1 MRYQSVAL
9 AFIASCLLSVAAV
22 AQDGSKMKFG
32 KVDPAEFNLSFDKDT
47 GAHAILISEIGSS
60 SFETTKGD
68 LGVVFRVHR
77 RYKVVD
83 KAGFEY
89 GEVSISLDKVG
100 RDMEEVSKIKAA
112 SYNMENGKMV
122 TSTLDSKDI
131 FTEKVDDMGEIKK
144 FAIPGVKVGSIIE
157 YSYTITYPYWHL
169 IPAWKFQ
176 HSIPTLWSEYTVGIP
191 EFTRFMRVGQGYI
204 DFEVNSKRDYRASYN
219 FRYEPQ
225 GGAGASQNY
234 TMTANV
240 TEFRLGARNVMPI
253 RPESFI
259 TSVNNYVAQIKFQL
273 AATNF
278 DGVEKAYSNTWPKLM
293 EELNKNQEFG
303 AAMEKNNNFM
313 DNTTNDIIKGATTDE
328 EKARRI
334 FNWVKSNVVC
344 TDDRAL
350 GTTQKLKTTLTS
362 KKGAVSDIN
371 LLLVGLLR
379 RANLNAYPVIL
390 STRDHGYV
398 SFYPL
403 LSSFN
408 YVIAVVEIDG
418 QQVKLDASHPLLGFN
433 KLMPETYNGDARVVD
448 GIGTAISISA
458 DSLREI
464 AITTISMERNAE
476 GAFVGKFQKRPT
488 YLQSYNIRN
497 TIKDKKLEGYK
508 ESLQKAFGEEIEISN
523 ATVADLDSLDASV
536 MVDYDFKMN
545 NAGNDDILYIKPMMG
560 EEYKHNIFKSEER
573 KFPVEMNAVMDEI
586 YTLNLAIP
594 EGYVVDELPKSS
606 MVKFND
612 DEGFF
617 QYLIQDVGGRIQM
630 RSRIKFNKATF
641 LPEDYASLRE
651 FYDVVV
657 KKQAEQIVLKK
668 KA

>member
-1 MRYQSVAL
+1 MRYQFVAL
-9 AFIASCLLSVAAV
+9 ALLASCLLSVVAV

-32 KVDPAEFNLSFDKDT
+32 KVEPAEFNVSFDKDT

-60 SFETTKGD
+60 TFDTYKGD
-68 LGVVFRVHR
+68 LCLMYRVHR

-83 KAGFEY
+83 KAGFDY
-89 GEVSISLDKVG
+89 GEVSISLDKTSRG
-100 RDMEEVSKIKAA
+100 MEEVNKIKAA
-112 SYNMENGKMV
+112 SYNLENGQIV
-122 TSTLDSKDI
+122 ASNLSSKDI
-131 FTEKVDDMGEIKK
+131 FTEKVDEVGEIKK
-144 FAIPGVKVGSIIE
+144 FAIPGVKAGSIIE
-157 YSYTITYPYWHL
+157 YSYVITYPVWEL
-169 IPAWKFQ
+169 IPTWKFQ
-176 HSIPTLWSEYTVGIP
+176 HSIPTLWSEYTVAIP
-191 EFTRFMRVGQGYI
+191 EFTRFMRVGQGFI
-204 DFEVNSKRDYRASYN
+204 TFDVNTKRDYRTTFS

-225 GGAGASQNY
+225 GNTGASQNA
-234 TMTANV
+234 TMTSNV
-240 TEFRLGARNVMPI
+240 TEYRLAAKDVMPI

-273 AATNF
+273 ASTIIGGVETNF
-278 DGVEKAYSNTWPKLM
+278 SNTWPKLM

-313 DNTTNDIIKGATTDE
+313 DNTTNEIIKGATTE
-328 EKARRI
+328 EDKARRI
-334 FNWVKSNVVC
+334 FNWVKSNIIC

-403 LSSFN
+403 MSSFN
-408 YVIAVVEIDG
+408 YVIAIVEVDG
-418 QQVKLDASHPLLGFN
+418 TQIKLDASHPMLGFN
-433 KLMPETYNGDARVVD
+433 KLMPETYNGDARIVD
-448 GIGTAISISA
+448 GIGTAITISP
-458 DSLREI
+458 DSLKEI
-464 AITTISMERNAE
+464 AITTISMERSAE

-488 YLQSYNIRN
+488 YLQSYDIRN
-497 TIKDKKLEGYK
+497 AIKNKKLNGYK
-508 ESLQKAFGEEIEISN
+508 ESLQKAYGEDIEITN
-523 ATVADLDSLDASV
+523 TTVEDLDSLDGSV
-536 MVDYDFKMN
+536 LVDYDFKMN
-545 NAGNDDILYIKPMMG
+545 NAGDEDILYIKPMMG
-560 EEYKHNIFKSEER
+560 EEYKHNIFKSEDR

-586 YTLNLAIP
+586 YTLNLTVP

-606 MVKFND
+606 IVKFND
-612 DEGFF
+612 DEGIF
-617 QYLIQDVGGRIQM
+617 QYLIQEAGGRIQM
-630 RSRIKFNKATF
+630 RSRIKFTKATF